1 MKIIGIDPGVSGGIA
16 WIDDDRASAA
26 KMPATPVDLVDL
38 LRGLKVA
45 GFDVVYMEKVQRGGL
60 NRSKEG
66 DGDKERKMGAKSA
79 FTFGHSV
86 GVVVGVLAALGFRVE
101 LVTPQEWQ
109 RAMSCL
115 TGGDKNVSKAAAQ
128 RIFPGFEGKITHA
141 NADALLIAEHGRRV
155 HR

>member
-45 GFDVVYMEKVQRGGL
+45 GFDVVYMEKVQPGGL
-60 NRSKEG
+60 NRSKGGEG
-66 DGDKERKMGAKSA
+66 RQMGAKSA
-79 FTFGHSV
+79 FTFGNAV